1 MRIRITFIFQPATR
15 DPRRLGALFFL
26 HITQRSPKNGCEG
39 DYGASEDVFF
49 WETTFHKLSTVT
61 KIKTFGRFLTELQIL
76 E

>member
-1 MRIRITFIFQPATR
+1 MKIIFIFSCSGMFHVA
-15 DPRRLGALFFL
+15 DFIDALFFAY
-26 HITQRSPKNGCEG
+26 HATFPKKNGCEG

-49 WETTFHKLSTVT
+49 WETTFHKLSIVT

>member
-1 MRIRITFIFQPATR
+1 MFRNVPECSMFRILSTPS
-15 DPRRLGALFFL
+15 FL
-26 HITQRSPKNGCEG
+26 HITQRSPENGCEG

-49 WETTFHKLSTVT
+49 WETTFHKLSIVT